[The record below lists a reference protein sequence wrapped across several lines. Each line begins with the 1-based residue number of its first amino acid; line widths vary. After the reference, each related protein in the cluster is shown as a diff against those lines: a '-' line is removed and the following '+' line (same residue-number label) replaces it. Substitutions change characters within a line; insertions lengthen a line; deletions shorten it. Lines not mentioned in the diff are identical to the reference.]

1 MKTVYRQL
9 ISIPIIK
16 PIKSS
21 TQSIQLRSIHHQSI
35 SRTDQKPILFKPYD
49 GHSSLYLHPTTGSV
63 SFLSDFPSKLQ
74 SVTILGSFSKDGKS
88 FETHEP
94 FLELMHQTFSNAFQY
109 DPHVLGI
116 ARSCQ
121 ATGYL
126 HVYGLYLFLNLMII
140 NSKTKKKTIPRS
152 EIWVDW
158 LLLLIIDQRQSISS
172 RNHRGGQ
179 GSESIIFSFLGN
191 SQSGQPVPKTY
202 QPNPT
207 YRLWTPNEGF
217 LVLPLSLESI
227 LIKACNIARE
237 IEIEEKWIQIIGSLK
252 TTTSFCRMMNEVGD
266 WIVSMIAL
274 MKIKSGEWSFES
286 VDLFLR
292 DLV

>member
-21 TQSIQLRSIHHQSI
+21 TQSIQLRSVHHQSI
-35 SRTDQKPILFKPYD
+35 SRTHQKPILFKPYD

-140 NSKTKKKTIPRS
+140 NSKTKQKNYTKKWDLSWLTSALDYRSKTI
-152 EIWVDW
+152 
-158 LLLLIIDQRQSISS
+158 
-172 RNHRGGQ
+172 
-179 GSESIIFSFLGN
+179 
-191 SQSGQPVPKTY
+191 Y
-202 QPNPT
+202 
-207 YRLWTPNEGF
+207 
-217 LVLPLSLESI
+217 
-227 LIKACNIARE
+227 LIKKPSRWSRIR
-237 IEIEEKWIQIIGSLK
+237 IDYIFILRQFSIRSTGSQ
-252 TTTSFCRMMNEVGD
+252 
-266 WIVSMIAL
+266 
-274 MKIKSGEWSFES
+274 
-286 VDLFLR
+286 DLST
-292 DLV
+292 

>member
-1 MKTVYRQL
+1 MSSHW
-9 ISIPIIK
+9 IS
-16 PIKSS
+16 
-21 TQSIQLRSIHHQSI
+21 TRLW
-35 SRTDQKPILFKPYD
+35 
-49 GHSSLYLHPTTGSV
+49 SV
-63 SFLSDFPSKLQ
+63 SVLKSD
-74 SVTILGSFSKDGKS
+74 D
-88 FETHEP
+88 
-94 FLELMHQTFSNAFQY
+94 HQFKN
-109 DPHVLGI
+109 
-116 ARSCQ
+116 
-121 ATGYL
+121 
-126 HVYGLYLFLNLMII
+126 
-140 NSKTKKKTIPRS
+140 KKKTIPRS